1 MSHQGLIL
9 DELLDALQFLA
20 SNGSGFAIE
29 DWQAIASDAL
39 AGFAPA
45 QYLVAAAFESLG
57 DFSQAR
63 DWFARS
69 AAQQYR
75 LALSRLVDLQFASA
89 A

>member
-1 MSHQGLIL
+1 MSHQSLIL
-9 DELLDALQFLA
+9 DELLDALQFLS

-29 DWQAIASDAL
+29 DC
-39 AGFAPA
+39 
-45 QYLVAAAFESLG
+45 LG